1 MLSVLVQH
9 LDAVYE
15 EFMAQVSTREEATA
29 ED

>member
-15 EFMAQVSTREEATA
+15 EIMAQVWVKEEATA